1 MWTNLKSRSSEP
13 SSPERAWQYALR
25 LLAARDYT
33 AARLKE
39 KLRSREFS
47 ESDLNEAVARLE
59 AENWISDRRYAE
71 RFAESALASGR
82 YVGSRLRM
90 ELRRRGIHD
99 DLVSD
104 VIGRLAEEYDEGR
117 ELRAVLERRFPRFS
131 YAAATDK
138 DKRRVLGFLQRR
150 GFGLSAI
157 MRAMKEAEQ

>member
-1 MWTNLKSRSSEP
+1 M
-13 SSPERAWQYALR
+13 
-25 LLAARDYT
+25 
-33 AARLKE
+33 KE

-47 ESDLNEAVARLE
+47 ESDLSEAVARLE

-82 YVGSRLRM
+82 YVGPRLRM
-90 ELRRRGIHD
+90 ELRRRGIPD

-104 VIGRLAEEYDEGR
+104 VIGRLVEEYDEGR
-117 ELRAVLERRFPRFS
+117 ELRAMLERRFPRFS

-157 MRAMKEAEQ
+157 MRAMKDTGQQDLNP